1 MKDDN
6 SFEDLDIRNLNVEE
20 DTMYFT
26 DIDKEEYEK
35 ENKTYKEEDM
45 YENYKPLTNTN
56 SVEYDEGDYAS
67 SLYGADREESDENK
81 KVIFA
86 YIFTLLIIILII
98 AVAVISINK

>member
-6 SFEDLDIRNLNVEE
+6 SFDNLDIRNLNVEE

-35 ENKTYKEEDM
+35 DSKTYKEEDM

-67 SLYGADREESDENK
+67 PLYGADREESDENK

-86 YIFTLLIIILII
+86 YIFTLLVIVLII